1 MVTVAD
7 VSVYFRAMDYCH
19 QHNLVD
25 PATAGIER
33 RYGIRVTL
41 PAGDTMRKMLGDDW
55 EKLHWYPSEAVRDS
69 AFDDMAVRH
78 GYYRNTDNPTQILE
92 KIVR

>member
-1 MVTVAD
+1 MTEAD

-19 QHNLVD
+19 LHNLVD
-25 PATAGIER
+25 PESAGLER

-41 PAGDTMRKMLGDDW
+41 PPGDTMRKIIGNEW
-55 EKLHWYPSEAVRDS
+55 ERLHWYTSEADRDI
-69 AFDDMAVRH
+69 AFEQMAVRH
-78 GYYRNTDNPTQILE
+78 GYYRNTDSPTQILE